1 MPSGDREILQTV
13 HPACGLTNSVLHRI
27 CAHPTDAN
35 PFLLDLAAFPPLDG
49 PDQEVLTGA
58 ALGEKDLLEEGEGLV
73 EEIDEGVL
81 VDNTAGSSGSP
92 RRKSERKVARSALQ
106 EVEAEEGEGGIDA
119 LPRTGN
125 KAAVLLFD
133 PDDDIDDV

>member
-1 MPSGDREILQTV
+1 M
-13 HPACGLTNSVLHRI
+13 
-27 CAHPTDAN
+27 
-35 PFLLDLAAFPPLDG
+35 
-49 PDQEVLTGA
+49 
-58 ALGEKDLLEEGEGLV
+58 GEKDLLEEGDGLV
-73 EEIDEGVL
+73 EEVDEGVL

-106 EVEAEEGEGGIDA
+106 EVEAEEGEGGIDT

-125 KAAVLLFD
+125 KAAVLMFD